1 MVQEYADKAAVNAV
15 FASGDNLGKGKWGKS
30 GNVDKLLTGW
40 G

>member
-15 FASGDNLGKGKWGKS
+15 FASAEKLGNGKRGKS